1 MWVNKGK
8 SVGSGGRPIAPIQ
21 FFTSTLDGGNWSVS
35 CLAALLLEKDTL
47 VLLSRRLAEWAPEL
61 VWMLW
66 RREKYLGPAG
76 N

>member
-35 CLAALLLEKDTL
+35 CLAALLLEKESSLYSCSTSSGRGC
-47 VLLSRRLAEWAPEL
+47 VRLCL
-61 VWMLW
+61 
-66 RREKYLGPAG
+66 
-76 N
+76 